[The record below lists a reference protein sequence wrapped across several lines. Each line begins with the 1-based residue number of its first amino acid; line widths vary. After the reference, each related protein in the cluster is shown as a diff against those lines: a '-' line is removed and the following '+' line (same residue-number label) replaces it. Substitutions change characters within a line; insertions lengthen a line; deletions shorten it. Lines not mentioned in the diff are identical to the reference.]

1 MAYFSSVTKSNP
13 SRVTKSNFWL
23 VPSSISLFQRLSL
36 RSVKG
41 IAVGLLLSSCLGFL
55 LLWQP
60 AYYQLCSLQ
69 KEKIYWQQVLRTGV
83 TNTKTDSKAAAM
95 PTIDQLPDIIEQCR
109 GAFVKEGVDVVSFN
123 VERFG
128 ERRES
133 GKGAS
138 LDYGLVRL
146 HLRGNWE
153 GIVTS
158 LKALEETQEGNIH
171 LQEVVLDTEGG
182 EALLQIYFCTGE

>member
-13 SRVTKSNFWL
+13 L
-23 VPSSISLFQRLSL
+23 IAPSSIPLFQRLSL

-41 IAVGLLLSSCLGFL
+41 IVVGFLLFTSLAFL

-60 AYYQLCSLQ
+60 AYLQLRSLQ
-69 KEKIYWQQVLRTGV
+69 NEKTHWQQVLRAGI
-83 TNTKTDSKAAAM
+83 TNTKTGTKAATI
-95 PTIDQLPDIIEQCR
+95 PTMDQLPDIIEQCR
-109 GAFVKEGVDVVSFN
+109 GAFVKEGVDVVALN

-128 ERRES
+128 ERRET
-133 GKGAS
+133 GNGAS

-153 GIVTS
+153 GIVT
-158 LKALEETQEGNIH
+158 
-171 LQEVVLDTEGG
+171 
-182 EALLQIYFCTGE
+182 

>member
-1 MAYFSSVTKSNP
+1 MAYSP
-13 SRVTKSNFWL
+13 SELNLQRL
-23 VPSSISLFQRLSL
+23 VKPSSSPLFQRLSL

-41 IAVGLLLSSCLGFL
+41 ITGGFLLCTILGFL

-60 AYYQLCSLQ
+60 TYLHLRSLQ
-69 KEKIYWQQVLRTGV
+69 KEKTYWQHVLKTSV
-83 TNTKTDSKAAAM
+83 TNTNKDTKAPPI
-95 PTIDQLPDIIEQCR
+95 PTMDQLPDIIEQCR
-109 GAFVKEGVDVVSFN
+109 VAFVKEGVDVASLN

-128 ERRES
+128 ERRET
-133 GKGAS
+133 GNGAS

-158 LKALEETQEGNIH
+158 LQALEETQEGNIH
-171 LQEVVLDTEGG
+171 LQEVVLDAEGG
-182 EALLQIYFCTGE
+182 EALLQIHFCTGDG